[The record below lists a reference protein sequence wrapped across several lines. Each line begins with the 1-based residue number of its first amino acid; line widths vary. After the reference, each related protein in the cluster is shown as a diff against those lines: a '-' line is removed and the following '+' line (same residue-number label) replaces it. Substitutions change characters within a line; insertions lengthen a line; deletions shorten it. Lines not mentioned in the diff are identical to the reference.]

1 MHVKS
6 LLVSKFL
13 HNIEIT
19 GTPVIVEITG
29 IPVIHTLAVIKNEKN
44 TNHTNSHCWLLLL
57 Q

>member
-13 HNIEIT
+13 HNLEIT

-29 IPVIHTLAVIKNEKN
+29 IPVIHTLANIWKKSSNIIKIF
-44 TNHTNSHCWLLLL
+44 
-57 Q
+57 

>member
-13 HNIEIT
+13 HNLEIT

-29 IPVIHTLAVIKNEKN
+29 IPFIHTLCAMKRYGAILQ
-44 TNHTNSHCWLLLL
+44 NSKHR
-57 Q
+57 